1 MKKINQFHNI
11 IRRMNM
17 MMKWLVDKLP
27 ENILGRQEELKS
39 HYTKLYGLKDHSTQ
53 IQSTRYRN
61 LKKYLMSIMVIVPL
75 LAASSLYNSA
85 SQDQGLQVSKDHIIS
100 ISRPSFEEGKKRLE
114 MEAIIKDDRESRTI
128 PVTLVI
134 KPEQEQLSEEE
145 MIEIYE
151 KDKKSLRKDPKKRWE
166 ETLRDF
172 RLSVNKLNKDTEG
185 PNVRLPA
192 TLGDSATVIWKKQK
206 DPEPVAG
213 LVILLGVLFY
223 LYSKRYYSIKNE
235 CRMAKDS
242 IVCDLP
248 DFINKILLLLN
259 AGMVV
264 HTAFIKTIDDYFENR
279 KRGMEH
285 DSYFYNQLYEI
296 KIRITETNSPLIPE
310 LRDFA
315 KRSGVP
321 EFVRFTNIVADN
333 IGLGAALAGKLTIE
347 SEMLWF
353 SRKKKAVERGR
364 LAETK
369 LIFPLM
375 LLLLSL
381 VMVTTAPAL
390 MDI

>member
-61 LKKYLMSIMVIVPL
+61 LKKYLISIMVIVPL

-151 KDKKSLRKDPKKRWE
+151 KEKKSLRKDPKKRWE

-206 DPEPVAG
+206 DP
-213 LVILLGVLFY
+213 
-223 LYSKRYYSIKNE
+223 
-235 CRMAKDS
+235 
-242 IVCDLP
+242 
-248 DFINKILLLLN
+248 
-259 AGMVV
+259 
-264 HTAFIKTIDDYFENR
+264 
-279 KRGMEH
+279 
-285 DSYFYNQLYEI
+285 
-296 KIRITETNSPLIPE
+296 
-310 LRDFA
+310 
-315 KRSGVP
+315 
-321 EFVRFTNIVADN
+321 
-333 IGLGAALAGKLTIE
+333 
-347 SEMLWF
+347 
-353 SRKKKAVERGR
+353 
-364 LAETK
+364 
-369 LIFPLM
+369 
-375 LLLLSL
+375 
-381 VMVTTAPAL
+381 
-390 MDI
+390 